1 MAPRDGTGKTCGAA
15 EGLSCLR
22 LERPW
27 EAAVLYVQ
35 WRSPRREWGDPN
47 YRGQE
52 REPHTSSGPYLP
64 SPLAILMSR
73 AVRIR
78 AMSVEVKC
86 TVMSSA
92 TGMFINTSLCETQ
105 SRRDAGETHPDTVS
119 EDSSAGGDA
128 PPPAAGFQGVPYMG
142 VPSSLQ
148 GVRAAG
154 RGGSS
159 GRGPFPTS
167 TLTRDQEAREHPQL
181 HGLRACGLQSCILAP
196 PF

>member
-1 MAPRDGTGKTCGAA
+1 MALARPVVLQRVCPETGGALGSSSA
-15 EGLSCLR
+15 LCPVELPKESG
-22 LERPW
+22 ETK
-27 EAAVLYVQ
+27 
-35 WRSPRREWGDPN
+35 N

-92 TGMFINTSLCETQ
+92 TGMFINTNLCETQ
-105 SRRDAGETHPDTVS
+105 SRRDTGETHPDTVS
-119 EDSSAGGDA
+119 EGSSAGGDA
-128 PPPAAGFQGVPYMG
+128 SPPAAGFQGVPYMG

-159 GRGPFPTS
+159 GRGPS
-167 TLTRDQEAREHPQL
+167 
-181 HGLRACGLQSCILAP
+181 P
-196 PF
+196 PRP